1 MDRKEIFIERINQ
14 KQREAYYDLFREFY
28 QSLVMFAMRY
38 IGVQSEAEDI
48 VQDLFVAV
56 YEKQEKFLSYN
67 SFRMFLYNS
76 VRNTC
81 LNLIKHRKVEEK
93 YIHYSLAHMEDGE
106 GYDWELLE
114 EELWRRLFKTIDE
127 LPPRCREVFLLS
139 LDGKKNEE
147 IAKELHITLLTVK
160 TQKKKAVHY
169 LREKLGSF
177 CLLFFLG
184 IS

>member
-1 MDRKEIFIERINQ
+1 MNRQEIFIERINQ

-67 SFRMFLYNS
+67 SFRVFLYNS

-93 YIHYSLAHMEDGE
+93 YIHYSLEHADNGED
-106 GYDWELLE
+106 YDWELLE

-169 LREKLGSF
+169 LREKLGSL
-177 CLLFFLG
+177 CLFLFLG